1 MEHKSLLCAS
11 HLSGWSC
18 SFTGNNV
25 KQYHAGM
32 LPITGHVCRYV
43 ALAQRREV
51 RRQQLEQQYNT
62 TPRAAPQL
70 PGRAGAPAAPVPMPG
85 VFPPNAVQF
94 QPQFYGPPAN
104 VYGPGPQGP
113 RGGPQVGYGG
123 PMYPQVSPPPLLLHR
138 DPLHCYEC
146 SSKVWDDAVAQAEL
160 LRVPCSRVL
169 GTYYESHA
177 DGQWSLYP

>member
-1 MEHKSLLCAS
+1 MWVFILACCSCG
-11 HLSGWSC
+11 SG
-18 SFTGNNV
+18 
-25 KQYHAGM
+25 
-32 LPITGHVCRYV
+32 VCRYV

-51 RRQQLEQQYNT
+51 RRQQLEQQYNA

-104 VYGPGPQGP
+104 AYGPGPQGP

-123 PMYPQVSPPPLLLHR
+123 PMYPQVSPPIL
-138 DPLHCYEC
+138 
-146 SSKVWDDAVAQAEL
+146 
-160 LRVPCSRVL
+160 
-169 GTYYESHA
+169 
-177 DGQWSLYP
+177 

>member
-1 MEHKSLLCAS
+1 MITPAPSVSGSNTRRCLLIVLAY
-11 HLSGWSC
+11 C
-18 SFTGNNV
+18 SSAV
-25 KQYHAGM
+25 A
-32 LPITGHVCRYV
+32 VCRYV

-51 RRQQLEQQYNT
+51 RRQQLEQQYNA

-104 VYGPGPQGP
+104 AYGPGPQGP

-123 PMYPQVSPPPLLLHR
+123 PMYPQVSPLTLQIAYRSFALLLCM
-138 DPLHCYEC
+138 LHQG
-146 SSKVWDDAVAQAEL
+146 VW
-160 LRVPCSRVL
+160 R
-169 GTYYESHA
+169 G
-177 DGQWSLYP
+177 